1 MQVREI
7 MTRDV
12 ETASPRHSIGDAA
25 RRMDDLNVG
34 ALPVCDGQRLVGIL
48 TDRDVTVRATAAGKG
63 PDDCSVGDVMT
74 SEVDWCLEDDAVEEA
89 AAKMKARQIRRLPV
103 LSGDHKL
110 VGMLSLGDL
119 ATSDGDGR
127 RTAAEALE
135 RISEPSEPDRMA
147 GR

>member
-7 MTRDV
+7 MTRSA
-12 ETASPRHSIGDAA
+12 ETVSPGYAIGDAA
-25 RRMDDLNVG
+25 KRMDDLNIG
-34 ALPVCDGQRLVGIL
+34 ALPVCDGERLVGII

-63 PDDCSVGDVMT
+63 PEDCRVGDVMT
-74 SEVDWCLEDDAVEEA
+74 AEVDWCLEDDFVEQA

-103 LSGDHKL
+103 LNGERKL

-127 RTAAEALE
+127 RNAADALE
-135 RISEPSEPDRMA
+135 RISEPSEPDRKA
-147 GR
+147 AR